1 MAKIDLPTISSGYAS
16 NTTFNT
22 TFTTI
27 ENEFQQKVLY
37 RDNPSGEPNSMQND
51 LDLNSNDINN
61 VKDITMTGDFTVD
74 GVDYLTSMQT
84 LYDNYLALVDRV
96 TISTDSPSGGS
107 DGDIWF
113 KVT

>member
-22 TFTTI
+22 TFTAI

-37 RDNPSGEPNSMQND
+37 RDNPAGEPNSMQND

>member
-37 RDNPSGEPNSMQND
+37 RDNPTGEPNSMQND

-84 LYDNYLALVDRV
+84 LYDNYLALIDRV

>member
-37 RDNPSGEPNSMQND
+37 RDNPTGEPNSMQND

-96 TISTDSPSGGS
+96 TISTASPSGGS